1 MTFTSLGLSPNL
13 CLAAERAGWTQPTP
27 IQEQGIPLIL
37 QGQDVL
43 ATAATGSGKTAAYG
57 LGLLQFLQASEE
69 FQTPHS
75 TRRSTRILVIV
86 PTRELAVQVG
96 QVFKELV
103 LVSSQLAN
111 DVNEKTQHHK
121 PSNALRVATI
131 FGGVSINPQM
141 LALRGGADIVVAT
154 PGRLL
159 DLVDHNALHLD
170 NVSHLVLDEVDRL
183 LDLGF
188 TEELNRVL
196 ALLPSKRQNLWF
208 SATFDDS
215 LQPLAASML
224 RQPVRVEIA
233 DSASTEYLEP
243 AIHQRAIAID
253 EKKRTLLLRHLFT
266 QEKWKQVLVFVAT
279 RYASEH
285 VANKLYQAGI
295 YATALHGEMS
305 QGARQTVLQEFK
317 DARWEVLV
325 TTDLAARGID
335 IAKLPTVVNYDLP
348 RSATDYIHR
357 MGRTGRAGEK
367 GEVLSFVT
375 AAALAHWNVIQKR
388 QDNALTLEVMEGFEP
403 TDTPPTAPKLNDGTG
418 GIKGR
423 RPSKKDKL
431 RGL

>member
-1 MTFTSLGLSPNL
+1 MTFASLGLSPDL
-13 CLAAERAGWTQPTP
+13 CFAAERAGWTHPTP
-27 IQEQGIPLIL
+27 IQEQGIPFIL
-37 QGQDVL
+37 QGRDVL

-57 LGLLQFLQASEE
+57 LGLLQLLQASEAL
-69 FQTPHS
+69 QTS
-75 TRRSTRILVIV
+75 YSKRRSTRTLVIV

-96 QVFKELV
+96 QVFKA
-103 LVSSQLAN
+103 LAS
-111 DVNEKTQHHK
+111 D
-121 PSNALRVATI
+121 ALRVATV

-159 DLVDHNALHLD
+159 DLVDHNALQID
-170 NVSHLVLDEVDRL
+170 SVAHLVLDEVDRL

-188 TEELNRVL
+188 MEELNRVL

-208 SATFDDS
+208 SATFDDA
-215 LQPLAASML
+215 LQPLAHSML
-224 RQPVRVEIA
+224 RQPARVEIA
-233 DSASTEYLEP
+233 GSVSTEHLEP

-253 EKKRTLLLRHLFT
+253 QKKRTILLRHLFT
-266 QEKWKQVLVFVAT
+266 QEKWKHVLVFVAT

-305 QGARQTVLQEFK
+305 QGARKTVLQEFK

-388 QDNALTLEVMEGFEP
+388 QGTALALEVIEGFAP
-403 TDTPPTAPKLNDGTG
+403 TDTPPPTPTLNDGTG
-418 GIKGR
+418 GITGR

-431 RGL
+431 RSLKGL